1 MVSLGVCV
9 TNTFV
14 VMPADFIKTHYQ
26 RFNEQSY
33 QKPTL
38 SEFIKETLK
47 TKGVKGFYRGTSVKL
62 LHYNLNALITVPM
75 MEKMIRMMD
84 ENPK

>member
-1 MVSLGVCV
+1 MGVCLV
-9 TNTFV
+9 NTFV

-26 RFNEQSY
+26 RFNDHPY

-38 SEFIKETLK
+38 GDFIRETIK
-47 TKGVKGFYRGTSVKL
+47 TKGIKGFYRGTSVKL
-62 LHYNLNALITVPM
+62 MHYNFNAMITVPM

-84 ENPK
+84 GSAKQ